1 MPTPPKLGDREGDIG
16 VVEILQEVEAE
27 HPAQADGH
35 VAVTGEVEV
44 DLEGIGNGGQP
55 IHERAIV
62 FGVAGVDNG
71 RYLGHL
77 VGQKELFSQA
87 HNKSPKAGGQVI
99 HGHASGANFFFH
111 RLIADDGAGDEL
123 GEETHIHKQIEEI
136 PLEADP
142 PPVEVDDIGE
152 DLEGV
157 ETDPNWKGE
166 IGVFQAQEGQGP
178 AKEVEV
184 FKDEE
189 VADNDENGRHQDR
202 LLGPGLPLE
211 MDHGKAAE
219 VGDQGNQGHEDHHLG
234 FAPGVEKEGGHEE
247 EGVLQ
252 GLGPDEDAE
261 AGQGEEE
268 KEEGLTAKYHS
279 LVLQKKIID

>member
-1 MPTPPKLGDREGDIG
+1 M
-16 VVEILQEVEAE
+16 EAE

-44 DLEGIGNGGQP
+44 DLEGVGDGGQP

-62 FGVAGVDNG
+62 FGVAGVDDG
-71 RYLGHL
+71 CYLGQL

-87 HNKSPKAGGQVI
+87 HDKVLEASGQAI
-99 HGHASGANFFFH
+99 HGHAAGANFLFH
-111 RLIADDGAGDEL
+111 RLIADDRAGDEL
-123 GEETHIHKQIEEI
+123 GEETHIHEEVEEI
-136 PLEADP
+136 PLKADP
-142 PPVEVDDIGE
+142 PPVEVDDIGK
-152 DLEGV
+152 DLEGI
-157 ETDPNWKGE
+157 EADPDRKGE
-166 IGVFQAQEGQGP
+166 IGVLQAQERQGP
-178 AKEVEV
+178 AEEVEV

-189 VADNDENGRHQDR
+189 VADDNEDGRHQYY
-202 LLGPGLPLE
+202 LLGPGPSLE

-219 VGDQGNQGHEDHHLG
+219 VGDQGDQGHEDHHLG
-234 FAPGVEKEGGHEE
+234 FSPGVEKEGGHEE

-261 AGQGEEE
+261 AGQGKEE
-268 KEEGLTAKYHS
+268 KEEGLTAEYHG